1 MKSRRLIAAL
11 SAAAMALAFAGTAL
25 AAAPLIAFGDDG
37 TVTIDGDSAT
47 IHLDATGGEFGIE
60 FGGVFS
66 QARALSNKFLARV
79 EVSFTSTGDVAG
91 GAPRLNIPVDKDGDK
106 MFDYW
111 AVLDAANC
119 GGTSGETV
127 LVSTENPECV
137 VYFLGSEAPAASY
150 PNWDAYAEANPTHR
164 VASKGDNSTA
174 FIIAD
179 GTPGD
184 YVVENIDLQ

>member
-1 MKSRRLIAAL
+1 
-11 SAAAMALAFAGTAL
+11 MALAFAGTAM
-25 AAAPLIAFGDDG
+25 AAAPLVAFGDDG
-37 TVTIDGDSAT
+37 TVTIEGDAAT

-66 QARALSNKFLARV
+66 RARALSNKFLANV
-79 EVSFTSTGDVAG
+79 DVSFTSTGDVAG
-91 GAPRLNIPVDKDGDK
+91 GAPRLNIPVDSDGDK

-119 GGTSGETV
+119 GGASGETV
-127 LVSTENPECV
+127 LVSTENPDCV
-137 VYFLGSEAPAASY
+137 VNFLGSGPAASY
-150 PNWDAYAEANPTHR
+150 PNWDAYAAANPTHR
-164 VASKGDNSTA
+164 VAGKGDNSTA

-184 YVVENIDLQ
+184 YVVEDIDLQ

>member
-1 MKSRRLIAAL
+1 
-11 SAAAMALAFAGTAL
+11 MALAFAGTAM
-25 AAAPLIAFGDDG
+25 AAAPLIAFGDPG
-37 TVTIDGDSAT
+37 TVTIEGDSAT

-60 FGGVFS
+60 FGGVYS
-66 QARALSNKFLARV
+66 RAQALSNKFLANV
-79 EVSFTSTGDVAG
+79 DVSFTSTGDVAG
-91 GAPRLNIPVDKDGDK
+91 GAPRLNIPVDNDGDK

-119 GGTSGETV
+119 GGASGETV
-127 LVSTENPECV
+127 LVSTENPDCV
-137 VYFLGSEAPAASY
+137 VYFLGNEAPAASY